1 VPIRTSHPRLTA
13 LLLAAVALPLTL
25 AACSSSATS
34 AGSTTTRATG
44 RSGTNPVCAL
54 VTPAQIQTT
63 LDRTVGPPSASNST
77 GSTAC
82 TYPATNG
89 RTSDSV
95 IITFRS
101 NVTAAEA
108 AAEEAAL
115 QKSHATVTPISV
127 TGAQAFSFTTTSGT
141 ETVTGLVTIVGESQL
156 SITSTATLDQTE
168 SLSQEIF
175 SSLSSASASSTTGPA
190 G

>member
-1 VPIRTSHPRLTA
+1 MPIRTSPPRLTA
-13 LLLAAVALPLTL
+13 LLAAVALPLTL
-25 AACSSSATS
+25 AACSSSTTS
-34 AGSTTTRATG
+34 AGSTTTTRAAG
-44 RSGTNPVCAL
+44 SSGTNPACAL
-54 VTPAQIQTT
+54 VTPAQIQST
-63 LDRTVGPPSASNST
+63 LNKTVGPPSASNST

-89 RTSDSV
+89 RKSDSV
-95 IITFRS
+95 IVTFRS
-101 NVTAAEA
+101 NVTPAQA

-141 ETVTGLVTIVGESQL
+141 GTVTGLVTVVGESQL

-168 SLSQEIF
+168 SLSQEVF
-175 SSLSSASASSTTGPA
+175 SSLSSAAASSTTGPA
-190 G
+190 A

>member
-1 VPIRTSHPRLTA
+1 MPIRTSHPRPTA

-25 AACSSSATS
+25 AACSSPTTS
-34 AGSTTTRATG
+34 AGSTTTRAAG
-44 RSGTNPVCAL
+44 NSGTNPACAL

-63 LDRTVGPPSASNST
+63 LDKTVGPPSASNST

-89 RTSDSV
+89 RKSDSV

-101 NVTAAEA
+101 NVTPAQA

-141 ETVTGLVTIVGESQL
+141 ETVTGLVTVVGESQI

-175 SSLSSASASSTTGPA
+175 SSLSSAAASSTTGPA
-190 G
+190 A